1 MKKTAILAS
10 AVALV
15 LSGTA
20 AADVNLYGSL
30 NTNLV
35 SEGGLNISDGSSRW
49 GVKGTHDTGNGLTG
63 IYRMELKVNTENGGD
78 AGTERL
84 AFVGLKGGFGRV
96 SIGQQWSPY
105 YSSVL
110 SSSDPFANGGL
121 RVNNVHYRLSN
132 SLNYA
137 FGGGNFSGEVA
148 LIINDSAN
156 TDVAASAAVPAVT
169 TTDSGGDTV
178 TLVPAVPAVPESDVI
193 ANDIDRIVLGLNF
206 KAGDIKIGVGYDKA
220 TQLDE
225 ATLGFSVGGKAG
237 SLGWVVL
244 YQLHKDGGTGGSDS
258 TIAAGK
264 RANGD
269 NDLAIT
275 VTFNDIKAQFATN
288 EPGDTGITV
297 MYTQKLAKKVSM
309 KYTLS
314 TVAYDEAKNLEDP
327 DPRLAARLSVGF

>member
-15 LSGTA
+15 LSGA
-20 AADVNLYGSL
+20 AVADGDLYGSL
-30 NTNLV
+30 RTNLV
-35 SEGGLNISDGSSRW
+35 SQDGLDITNGSSRW

-63 IYRMELKVNTENGGD
+63 IYRMELNINTENGSD
-78 AGTERL
+78 ADTERL

-105 YSSVL
+105 YNSVV
-110 SSSDPFANGGL
+110 SPSDPFANGGL
-121 RVNNVHYRLSN
+121 GVNNVHYRLSN

-148 LIINDSAN
+148 LIINKGAN
-156 TDVAASAAVPAVT
+156 PVD
-169 TTDSGGDTV
+169 GNG
-178 TLVPAVPAVPESDVI
+178 
-193 ANDIDRIVLGLNF
+193 NDIVDDNGNDIVDEDGIDRIVLGLNF
-206 KAGDIKIGVGYDKA
+206 KAGDINIGVGYDKA
-220 TQLDE
+220 TAINE

-244 YQLHKDGGTGGSDS
+244 YQLHKDGGTTGNDSAIEAGGS
-258 TIAAGK
+258 
-264 RANGD
+264 ANGD

-288 EPGDTGITV
+288 EPGDTAITV
-297 MYTQKLAKKVSM
+297 MYIQ
-309 KYTLS
+309 TLS
-314 TVAYDEAKNLEDP
+314 EKVNMRYTFTSIALDSGADT
-327 DPRLAARLSVGF
+327 DPRLAARLTVGF